1 MKNLAFASIIFLF
14 FNGCVTTITKLD
26 VADLR
31 TQLNTVN
38 ITDGVNSDEA
48 KILAMNYMLDNGN
61 DEYWIIAKPK
71 VTEDGNKEVWTVSF
85 PPIEDGWGSSGKPIS
100 ELKIWHLMPFMTHI
114 NKQTGQLSI
123 TTYRVENGKLH
134 NRY

>member
-100 ELKIWHLMPFMTHI
+100 ELKIWHLMPFDSY
-114 NKQTGQLSI
+114 Q
-123 TTYRVENGKLH
+123 
-134 NRY
+134 